1 MRSRAQLSRPR
12 SARRAV
18 SPFVALLVCA
28 AIPFLAGCRQ
38 DMHDQPRLKPY
49 AKSTF
54 FADHR
59 AMRPLVPYTVARGR
73 LFEDTHL
80 HQGKVDGKD
89 AETFPMTITKEIL
102 TRGRERFAIYCI
114 NCHGMLGDGDS
125 MIVSRGLKRPPSY
138 HIDRLRQAPPGYVF
152 GVITNGFGVMY
163 DLADRIKPEDR
174 WAIVAYVRALQ
185 QSQNAT
191 IEDVPPAERDRLQRG
206 E

>member
-1 MRSRAQLSRPR
+1 MNAKHLALVACLVAPMLS
-12 SARRAV
+12 
-18 SPFVALLVCA
+18 
-28 AIPFLAGCRQ
+28 GCRQ

-49 AKSTF
+49 AKSKF

-59 AMRPLVPYTVARGR
+59 AMRPLVPNTVARGR
-73 LFEDTHL
+73 LDEDVHF

-89 AETFPMTITKEIL
+89 AETFPMAITKEVL
-102 TRGRERFAIYCI
+102 ARGRERFAIYCI
-114 NCHGMLGDGDS
+114 NCHGMAGDGDG

-138 HIDRLRQAPPGYVF
+138 HIDRLRQAPPGYVY

-174 WAIVAYVRALQ
+174 WAITAYVRALQ

-191 IEDVPPAERDRLQRG
+191 IDDVPAADRDRLMRG